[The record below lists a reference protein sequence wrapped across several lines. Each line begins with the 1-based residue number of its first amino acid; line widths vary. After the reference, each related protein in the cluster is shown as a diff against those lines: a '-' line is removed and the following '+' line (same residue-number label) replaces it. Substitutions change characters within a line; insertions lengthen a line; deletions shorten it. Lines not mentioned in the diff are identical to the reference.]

1 MNKTKLHKVA
11 FILLP
16 ILIISIFS
24 LNIKLKKASSL
35 YNNNIIKIS
44 TVNAMRSAISNDT
57 VFKEVLEKVTES
69 DNNIINLY
77 TLDNINKIFNIT
89 DKNTRDLELNKFIES
104 ELKYFNTLNTII
116 DLLNIIVDS
125 SIMLLVVLICLLVE
139 KRYKK
144 KVEDENVKE
153 TIK

>member
-24 LNIKLKKASSL
+24 LNIKLKKDSSL
-35 YNNNIIKIS
+35 CNNSIIKIS
-44 TVNAMRSAISNDT
+44 TVNAMRSAISDDT

-77 TLDNINKIFNIT
+77 TLDNINKIFSIT
-89 DKNTRDLELNKFIES
+89 EKNTRDLELNKFIES